1 MVKVSVNVVLFAGNS
16 PVEFFTNL
24 TMTGIN
30 AAITDHFIMLFRNVA
45 DESLDGLHNRD
56 VFFHILV
63 IFVPVV
69 VESDKTAIVLVNPGC
84 GGDRASGIASNV
96 FYNRFGITFVWL
108 GIYIEAIFMLP
119 AASGF
124 DFFKGRTDFC
134 FHFV

>member
-1 MVKVSVNVVLFAGNS
+1 MVFFPGDGS
-16 PVEFFTNL
+16 VEFFVNFPVA
-24 TMTGIN
+24 GIN
-30 AAITDHFIMLFRNVA
+30 SAITDHFIMLFRNVA

-124 DFFKGRTDFC
+124 GFFKGRTGFC